1 MICVT
6 EVTMACAKV
15 LVAICNKLVISL
27 PFGMAASVT
36 GSRFD
41 FDF

>member
-6 EVTMACAKV
+6 EVTKACAKV
-15 LVAICNKLVISL
+15 LVAICNELVILLS
-27 PFGMAASVT
+27 FGMALSVT